1 MLETLQTIVIALVT
15 FAIVV
20 AVHEYGHFWVARFN
34 NVKVLRFSI
43 GFGRPLIRWRGAD
56 DTEYVIAVLPLGGYV
71 RMADER
77 EDEVDAI
84 DIPRTHNRQS
94 VACRMAIAVAGPMA
108 NFFLAVAVLWVLFFR
123 GEMGVVPLIDSVAE
137 GSLAQVAGLEA
148 GQEILAIDSRP
159 TPTVAAVNFALLERL
174 GDSGTLTL
182 SAAYPGSDITYESAV
197 TLAEWLKGAEQ
208 PNFLSAFGVTIKT
221 PPVVPRVGTLV
232 EGGPAAKAGFET
244 GDLIVLADGQSLG
257 LWMDWVNYVRARPN
271 QTIDVTVERNDI
283 RIKVPVTTGRI
294 AADSGDIGSVG
305 MGVALPEIPETQQR
319 RFDRGPLEALWAA
332 VERTVDLVSF
342 TFTSISRMLQGLIS
356 PSNLSGPI
364 SIAQV
369 AASTA
374 ESGWVSWL
382 GFLALLSVSLG
393 ALNLLPIPVLDGGH
407 LVFYG
412 FEALLG
418 RPLPERIQMMGY
430 QMGMV
435 LVLSIMVFAL
445 YNDLSKI

>member
-159 TPTVAAVNFALLERL
+159 TPTVARAAWRPEVPDAVATACAEPVASATIVSKRSTK
-174 GDSGTLTL
+174 GPTLDT
-182 SAAYPGSDITYESAV
+182 
-197 TLAEWLKGAEQ
+197 K
-208 PNFLSAFGVTIKT
+208 F
-221 PPVVPRVGTLV
+221 
-232 EGGPAAKAGFET
+232 
-244 GDLIVLADGQSLG
+244 
-257 LWMDWVNYVRARPN
+257 
-271 QTIDVTVERNDI
+271 
-283 RIKVPVTTGRI
+283 
-294 AADSGDIGSVG
+294 
-305 MGVALPEIPETQQR
+305 
-319 RFDRGPLEALWAA
+319 
-332 VERTVDLVSF
+332 VS
-342 TFTSISRMLQGLIS
+342 TH
-356 PSNLSGPI
+356 
-364 SIAQV
+364 
-369 AASTA
+369 
-374 ESGWVSWL
+374 SW
-382 GFLALLSVSLG
+382 
-393 ALNLLPIPVLDGGH
+393 
-407 LVFYG
+407 
-412 FEALLG
+412 
-418 RPLPERIQMMGY
+418 R
-430 QMGMV
+430 
-435 LVLSIMVFAL
+435 
-445 YNDLSKI
+445 